1 MYLRKAV
8 EHGEPIFTKKFCL
21 TNAERDERNAKG
33 EKLESIE
40 QLRLDLIPSEFAALY
55 LNDPVD
61 SDAIE
66 FKPHWFQAVA
76 SLDPWQKSKCIMSI
90 DPAFRLKQTNDF
102 TGITVSRINQ
112 EGNIAVLLA
121 EQKKLNAN
129 DLVNHVFDLVKIYKP
144 DKVILETVAA
154 QIVLLTLIRQKMQQ
168 TGEWFLVEE
177 VKLDTSETKAMRIRA
192 LIPLYANLKIFH
204 APGLKDLEN
213 QLIEFPRGLHDD
225 IIDSLAHCVKFWK
238 KPQLI
243 AVKDSAPYFSVEWF
257 KQMARQARNSD
268 DKLFSDFRNK

>member
-1 MYLRKAV
+1 MLVYIRKAV
-8 EHGEPIFTKKFCL
+8 ENGDVIFPTKFVMTSADKK
-21 TNAERDERNAKG
+21 EG
-33 EKLESIE
+33 EKKESIE
-40 QLRLDLIPSEFAALY
+40 QLKADLIPSEFAALY

-66 FKPHWFQAVA
+66 FKPAWFQPIQK
-76 SLDPWQKSKCIMSI
+76 LTDWQKSKCIMAI

-102 TGITVSRINQ
+102 TGISISRINQ
-112 EGNIAVLLA
+112 DGNIAVIHS

-154 QIVLLTLIRQKMQQ
+154 QIVLMTLIRQKMQQ
-168 TGEWFLVEE
+168 TGEWFIIEE
-177 VKLDTSETKAMRIRA
+177 VKLDTAETKAMRIRA
-192 LIPLYANLKIFH
+192 LIPFYANLKIFH

-225 IIDSLAHCVKFWK
+225 IIDSLAHSVKYWK
-238 KPQLI
+238 KPQMI
-243 AVKDSAPYFSVEWF
+243 AAKDSAPYWSVDWF
-257 KQMARQARNSD
+257 KKTIKAAKNQN
-268 DKLFSDFRNK
+268 DKLFQDFRG

>member
-1 MYLRKAV
+1 MRVYLRKAV
-8 EHGEPIFTKKFCL
+8 ENGAVIFPTKFVLSTSDKK
-21 TNAERDERNAKG
+21 EG
-33 EKLESIE
+33 EKKESIE
-40 QLRLDLIPSEFAALY
+40 QLKADLIPSEFAALY

-66 FKPHWFQAVA
+66 FKPAWFQITTI
-76 SLDPWQKSKCIMSI
+76 LEPWQKSKCIISI

-112 EGNIAVLLA
+112 DGNIVVLLA

-129 DLVNHVFDLVKIYKP
+129 DLVNRIFDLVKIYKP

-168 TGEWFLVEE
+168 TGEWFLIEE

-192 LIPLYANLKIFH
+192 LIPLYANMKIFH
-204 APGLKDLEN
+204 LPGLKDVEN

-243 AVKDSAPYFSVEWF
+243 VSKDSAPYWSVEWF
-257 KQMARQARNSD
+257 KKMAKLTKSD
-268 DKLFSDFRNK
+268 DKLFSDFRTRGY

>member
-1 MYLRKAV
+1 MECYIRKAV
-8 EHGEPIFTKKFCL
+8 ENGQVIFPKKFVM
-21 TNAERDERNAKG
+21 TNAEKKEG
-33 EKLESIE
+33 EKRESIE
-40 QLRLDLIPSEFAALY
+40 QLKLDLIPSEFAALY

-66 FKPHWFQAVA
+66 FKPHWFQTVPD
-76 SLDPWQKSKCIMSI
+76 LKPWEKSKCLMSI

-102 TGITVSRINQ
+102 TGITISRINQ
-112 EGNIAVLLA
+112 DGNIAVLEA
-121 EQKKLNAN
+121 QQKKLNAN
-129 DLVNHVFDLVKIYKP
+129 DLVNHIFDLVKIYKP

-154 QIVLLTLIRQKMQQ
+154 QIVLMTLIRQKMQQ
-168 TGEWFLVEE
+168 TGQWFLVEE

-192 LIPLYANLKIFH
+192 LIPMYANLKVFH

-225 IIDSLAHCVKFWK
+225 IIDSLAHMVKFWK

-243 AVKDSAPYFSVEWF
+243 AKKDSMPYWSYEWF
-257 KQMARQARNSD
+257 KKTYKQAKGD
-268 DKLFSDFRNK
+268 DKLFSDFRRM

>member
-1 MYLRKAV
+1 MECYIRKAV
-8 EHGEPIFTKKFCL
+8 ENGQVIFPKKFVL
-21 TNAERDERNAKG
+21 TNADKKDG
-33 EKLESIE
+33 EKKESIE
-40 QLRLDLIPSEFAALY
+40 QLKLDLIPSEFAALY

-66 FKPHWFQAVA
+66 FKPAWFQ
-76 SLDPWQKSKCIMSI
+76 SITDLKPWEKSKCLMSI

-102 TGITVSRINQ
+102 TGITISRINQ
-112 EGNIAVLLA
+112 DGNIAVLEA
-121 EQKKLNAN
+121 QQKKLNAN
-129 DLVNHVFDLVKIYKP
+129 DLVNHIFDLVKIYKP

-154 QIVLLTLIRQKMQQ
+154 QIVLMTLIRQKMQQ
-168 TGEWFLVEE
+168 TGQWFLLEE

-192 LIPLYANLKIFH
+192 LIPFYANLKIFH

-225 IIDSLAHCVKFWK
+225 IIDSLAHMIKFWK

-243 AVKDSAPYFSVEWF
+243 ATKESTPYWSFEWF
-257 KQMARQARNSD
+257 KKTYKQSKSD
-268 DKLFSDFRNK
+268 DKLFSDFRRL